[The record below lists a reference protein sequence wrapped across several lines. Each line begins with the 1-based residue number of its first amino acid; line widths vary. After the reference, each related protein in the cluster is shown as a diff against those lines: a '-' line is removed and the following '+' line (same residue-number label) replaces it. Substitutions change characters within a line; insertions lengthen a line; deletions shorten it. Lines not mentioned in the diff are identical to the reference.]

1 MSCGDRMQ
9 SRRDYEEKQLADL
22 LAAYQSAGIV
32 VYGQVEGLPT
42 TYAKILVKSDG
53 TVKVEG
59 ITAISGSVDIS
70 DKWSRQLGQVDI
82 QRYLGL
88 TIGVSNPLHS
98 QIVVSGAVVDPRST
112 RALVKTTD
120 ELYSVL
126 RTDAGVA
133 YDARQVL
140 GSQTQQLLQRA
151 STYELLATL
160 RQAGAELSTSNPLFT
175 GVVDASGN
183 RLPAM
188 DASTRP
194 GYVDMTDRAERLT
207 GVVYGSQAQQLL
219 QRASTYDLIVQL
231 RNAGVEID
239 PRSIRSLIS
248 GDVVTAY
255 GSQTQALLQRA
266 TTYDLL
272 VALRQGGSELST
284 TNPIFAGIVDS
295 SGNRLP
301 SMDAAARRGYV
312 SITDGTNVMPTM
324 DTSARKGYVN
334 VEQATRASLCNKPE
348 REDKIS
354 YGGLFSPNGSVAV
367 QIVAG
372 STGKVIKVYNA
383 GYHCAANGTHYFYF
397 GTSTTPPTLPAS
409 KTFLFCITSG
419 HFRETYSQPDPSA
432 TGDGL
437 YFFSSVAET
446 NMSIDVGYVQE

>member
-98 QIVVSGAVVDPRST
+98 QIVVSGAVVDPRSI
-112 RALVKTTD
+112 RALT
-120 ELYSVL
+120 YQ
-126 RTDAGVA
+126 TDAV
-133 YDARQVL
+133 
-140 GSQTQQLLQRA
+140 
-151 STYELLATL
+151 
-160 RQAGAELSTSNPLFT
+160 
-175 GVVDASGN
+175 
-183 RLPAM
+183 
-188 DASTRP
+188 
-194 GYVDMTDRAERLT
+194 
-207 GVVYGSQAQQLL
+207 VVYGSLGVLQ
-219 QRASTYDLIVQL
+219 QRATSLDLYAAL
-231 RNAGVEID
+231 RYGGSEID
-239 PRSIRSLIS
+239 PRSIRPLIS

-266 TTYDLL
+266 TTHDLL

-301 SMDAAARRGYV
+301 SMDAATRRGYV